1 MSIDVKKLAEKFGKP
16 LSATL
21 SIDLS
26 KGDPAYA
33 KWLLA
38 SILYSK
44 PMPEE
49 AAIGAYETLE
59 HRSQTSPNAIIDA
72 GWDQIVK
79 VLEKNGYTRY
89 DYTIASE
96 IIDAFKDLIKRYDGK
111 LSRLYDSSGDS
122 KDLERRIKTLG
133 RGLNPVA
140 VSVFLRDMRQVW
152 PKAEPEP
159 APRVRELMNTLDI
172 DDLREYASEH
182 GIDLIRLETALCR
195 YTRDQ
200 IVSQRA
206 ATDKK
211 WREKFRPP
219 AMR

>member
-26 KGDPAYA
+26 EGDPAYA

-49 AAIGAYETLE
+49 SAIGAFETLE
-59 HRSQTSPNAIIDA
+59 HRGQTSPAAIVDA
-72 GWDQIVK
+72 GWDQLVK

-89 DYTIASE
+89 DYSIASE

-111 LSRLYDSSGDS
+111 LSRLYD
-122 KDLERRIKTLG
+122 IV
-133 RGLNPVA
+133 RG
-140 VSVFLRDMRQVW
+140 Q
-152 PKAEPEP
+152 
-159 APRVRELMNTLDI
+159 
-172 DDLREYASEH
+172 
-182 GIDLIRLETALCR
+182 
-195 YTRDQ
+195 Q
-200 IVSQRA
+200 
-206 ATDKK
+206 
-211 WREKFRPP
+211 
-219 AMR
+219 